1 MPRDGDFRELMVA
14 VFPNRFSQDWELS
27 LSTILPRGGSTKV
40 LLERVA
46 GSQRNLSFVSSFFG
60 WFLLFSHFP
69 KYVRTSEIIMR

>member
-1 MPRDGDFRELMVA
+1 MPRDSDFRELMVA

-46 GSQRNLSFVSSFFG
+46 GSLRETCHLY
-60 WFLLFSHFP
+60 LLFLVGSFCSLTFQNMFEQA
-69 KYVRTSEIIMR
+69 R